1 MKIAFILRSFPAL
14 SETFILNQITGLID
28 LGHTVDIYST
38 MESDDEKIHPDVD
51 SYRLL
56 DHLKKLS
63 TPKGWGARVAGALP
77 ALARGLML
85 SPLPT
90 IRSLDMFRFGR
101 PATSLRLLYL
111 ASSFNKRYDVIHCHY
126 GVLGDTGIMLKKLGA
141 GADMVVTSF
150 HGFDITTWVEEQGEL
165 VYDELFREG
174 DLFLPI
180 SERWRHRLVQLG
192 CPSDKILVHHMGVDC
207 EKFTFTPRILDE
219 EGNIELVSVA
229 RFVEKKGLEYSIR
242 AVAALM
248 GEYPRL
254 RYTIAGNGELFED
267 MRKLVEKLGASGCIK
282 LVGWM
287 PQDRILELLE
297 NSHILITP
305 SVTAANGDQEGIP
318 VVLMEAMALGLP
330 IVATIHSGIP
340 ELVEEG
346 ITGKLVPERDSE
358 ALENTL
364 RELLET
370 PDTWSRMGRTGR
382 EKVEREFNT
391 RKQVLKLA
399 GYYNDLMES
408 PS

>member
-1 MKIAFILRSFPAL
+1 MEIAFILRCFPAL
-14 SETFILNQITGLID
+14 SETFILNQITGLMD
-28 LGHTVDIYST
+28 LGHKVDIYST
-38 MESDDEKIHPDVD
+38 LESDAEMIHPDMD

-56 DHLKKLS
+56 DHLKRLS
-63 TPKGWGARVAGALP
+63 VPKGWGARAAGALP
-77 ALARGLML
+77 ALARGLL
-85 SPLPT
+85 SSPLPT
-90 IRSLDMFRFGR
+90 LRSLNMFRFGR
-101 PATSLRLLYL
+101 QASSLRLLYL
-111 ASSFNKRYDVIHCHY
+111 TSSFNKRYDVIHCHY
-126 GVLGDTGIMLKKLGA
+126 GVLGDTGITLKKLGA
-141 GADMVVTSF
+141 GADIVVTSF
-150 HGFDITTWVEEQGEL
+150 HGFDITTWIEKQGEL

-180 SERWRHRLVQLG
+180 SERWRHRLVKLG
-192 CPSDKILVHHMGVDC
+192 CPSDKIIVHHMGIDC
-207 EKFTFTPRILDE
+207 ERFTFRPRILDK

-248 GEYPRL
+248 DEYPRL

-267 MRKLVEKLGASGCIK
+267 MRKLVEKLGASERIK
-282 LVGWM
+282 LTGWM
-287 PQDRILELLE
+287 PQDRILELLQK
-297 NSHILITP
+297 SHILITP
-305 SVTAANGDQEGIP
+305 SVTAADGDQEGIP
-318 VVLMEAMALGLP
+318 VVLMEAMAMGLQ

-346 ITGKLVPERDSE
+346 VTGKLVPERDPE
-358 ALENTL
+358 ALENAL

-382 EKVEREFNT
+382 EKVEREFNS

-399 GYYNDLMES
+399 GYYDELTGA